1 MVVTMTEEQLKIVLD
16 ELFFDFE
23 ENIFVNDGVWPRKV
37 NLIFAFADYIEA
49 MNDAEIA
56 YYLSTNQQ
64 CIIDQFRLMA
74 RQGIEA
80 WLKQNMKTLMI

>member
-1 MVVTMTEEQLKIVLD
+1 MTDEQLKIVLD

-23 ENIFVNDGVWPRKV
+23 DNIFVNDGVWPRNV
-37 NLIFAFADYIEA
+37 NLIFAFSDYIEA

-64 CIIDQFRLMA
+64 TTIDRFRLLA
-74 RQGIEA
+74 RQGIET

>member
-1 MVVTMTEEQLKIVLD
+1 MTDEQLKIVLN

-23 ENIFVNDGVWPRKV
+23 DNIFVNDGVWPRKV
-37 NLIFAFADYIEA
+37 NLVFAFSDYIEA

-64 CIIDQFRLMA
+64 TVIDRFRFLA
-74 RQGIEA
+74 RQGIET
-80 WLKQNMKTLMI
+80 WLRQNMKTLMI